1 MLNHP
6 TFDKLRTLRLSGM
19 LQALQEQ
26 TQMSEIEAL
35 SFEERLGLLVD
46 REVTERENRRLHT
59 RLRKAHLRQRASIED
74 IDFQAA
80 RGLDRAQVMR
90 LAGCQWVAARHNV
103 LITGPTGVGKS
114 YLGCALAH
122 KACLKGYSAFY
133 RRLPRLLEQL
143 HLAKADGSYGKMLLR
158 LSKIDVLVL
167 DDWGLVKLN
176 PAQQHDLLE
185 VIDDR
190 HDRRSTIVTSQLAV
204 EHWHETMTD
213 PTLADAILDRLIHA
227 AYRLNL
233 RGESMRKKRAEL
245 LESEQMS

>member
-6 TFDKLRTLRLSGM
+6 TVEHLRTLRLNGM
-19 LQALQEQ
+19 LHALQEQ
-26 TQMSEIEAL
+26 AQMPEIEAL
-35 SFEERLGLLVD
+35 SFLERLGLLVD
-46 REVTERENRRLHT
+46 REVSERENRRLRI
-59 RLRKAHLRQRASIED
+59 RLKRANLRQQACLED

-80 RGLDRAQVMR
+80 RGLDRALVMR
-90 LAGCQWVAARHNV
+90 LASCQWIEAKYNV

-122 KACLKGYSAFY
+122 KACLNGYSALY
-133 RRLPRLLEQL
+133 ERLPRLLEAL
-143 HLAKADGSYGKMLLR
+143 HVAKADGRYGKMLVR
-158 LSKIDVLVL
+158 LSKVDVLVL
-167 DDWGLVKLN
+167 DDWGLAKLT
-176 PAQQHDLLE
+176 PPEQHELLE
-185 VIDDR
+185 VMDDR

-233 RGESMRKKRAEL
+233 RGESMRKQRAKL
-245 LESEQMS
+245 RESEQMS

>member
-1 MLNHP
+1 LE
-6 TFDKLRTLRLSGM
+6 KLRSLRLSGM

-26 TQMSEIEAL
+26 TQLPEIEAL

-46 REVTERENRRLHT
+46 REATERENRRLRT
-59 RLRKAHLRQRASIED
+59 RLNKAKLRQSACLED
-74 IDFQAA
+74 IDFQAV
-80 RGLDRAQVMR
+80 RGLDRALVLR
-90 LAGCQWVAARHNV
+90 LGTCQWIESKYNV

-122 KACLKGYSAFY
+122 KACLTGYSAY
-133 RRLPRLLEQL
+133 YERLPRLLEAL
-143 HLAKADGSYGKMLLR
+143 HVAKADGRYGKMLVR
-158 LSKIDVLVL
+158 LSKVDVLVL
-167 DDWGLVKLN
+167 DDWGLVKLS
-176 PAQQHDLLE
+176 PGQQHDLLE

-190 HDRRSTIVTSQLAV
+190 HDQRSTIVTSQLAV

-233 RGESMRKKRAEL
+233 QGASMRKVRAEL

>member
-1 MLNHP
+1 M
-6 TFDKLRTLRLSGM
+6 
-19 LQALQEQ
+19 
-26 TQMSEIEAL
+26 
-35 SFEERLGLLVD
+35 
-46 REVTERENRRLHT
+46 
-59 RLRKAHLRQRASIED
+59 
-74 IDFQAA
+74 
-80 RGLDRAQVMR
+80 
-90 LAGCQWVAARHNV
+90 
-103 LITGPTGVGKS
+103 
-114 YLGCALAH
+114 
-122 KACLKGYSAFY
+122 
-133 RRLPRLLEQL
+133 

>member
-1 MLNHP
+1 
-6 TFDKLRTLRLSGM
+6 
-19 LQALQEQ
+19 
-26 TQMSEIEAL
+26 
-35 SFEERLGLLVD
+35 
-46 REVTERENRRLHT
+46 
-59 RLRKAHLRQRASIED
+59 
-74 IDFQAA
+74 
-80 RGLDRAQVMR
+80 
-90 LAGCQWVAARHNV
+90 
-103 LITGPTGVGKS
+103 
-114 YLGCALAH
+114 
-122 KACLKGYSAFY
+122 
-133 RRLPRLLEQL
+133 
-143 HLAKADGSYGKMLLR
+143 MLLR

-204 EHWHETMTD
+204 EHWHETMPD

>member
-1 MLNHP
+1 
-6 TFDKLRTLRLSGM
+6 M

-26 TQMSEIEAL
+26 TQLPEIEAL

-46 REVTERENRRLHT
+46 REATERENRRLRT
-59 RLRKAHLRQRASIED
+59 RLNKAKLRQSACLED
-74 IDFQAA
+74 IDFQAV
-80 RGLDRAQVMR
+80 RGLDRALVLR
-90 LAGCQWVAARHNV
+90 LGTCQWIESKYNV

-122 KACLKGYSAFY
+122 KACLTGYSAY
-133 RRLPRLLEQL
+133 YERLPRLLEAL
-143 HLAKADGSYGKMLLR
+143 HVAKADGRYGKMLVR
-158 LSKIDVLVL
+158 LSKVDVLVL
-167 DDWGLVKLN
+167 DDWGLVKLS
-176 PAQQHDLLE
+176 PGQQHDLLE

-190 HDRRSTIVTSQLAV
+190 HDQRSTIVTSQLAV

-213 PTLADAILDRLIHA
+213 PTRADAILDRLIHA

-233 RGESMRKKRAEL
+233 RGASMRKVRAEL

>member
-1 MLNHP
+1 LE
-6 TFDKLRTLRLSGM
+6 KLRSLRLSGM

-26 TQMSEIEAL
+26 TQLPEIEAL

-46 REVTERENRRLHT
+46 REATERENRRLRT
-59 RLRKAHLRQRASIED
+59 RLNKAKLRQSACLED
-74 IDFQAA
+74 IDFQAV
-80 RGLDRAQVMR
+80 RGLDRALVLR
-90 LAGCQWVAARHNV
+90 LGTCQWIESKYNV

-122 KACLKGYSAFY
+122 KACLTGYSAY
-133 RRLPRLLEQL
+133 YERLPRLLEAL
-143 HLAKADGSYGKMLLR
+143 HVAKADGRYGKMLVR
-158 LSKIDVLVL
+158 LSKVDVLVL
-167 DDWGLVKLN
+167 DDWGLVKLS
-176 PAQQHDLLE
+176 PGQQHDLLE

-190 HDRRSTIVTSQLAV
+190 HDQRSTIVTSQLAV
-204 EHWHETMTD
+204 EHWHETMAD

-233 RGESMRKKRAEL
+233 QGASMRKVRAEL